1 MQNLAT
7 KFVLGVAVVGAVGV
21 GYSLLNQMV
30 KISTLQTNQLN
41 EVSIDQALLVAQGA
55 IDECKKN
62 GDVITVAI
70 TDRSGG
76 IRFLLRGDG
85 ATPADVEAA
94 RRKAYT
100 ARTFRQATSEWIKRT
115 APDAMEADGT
125 TPIDLIGQ
133 RFLEN
138 TIAEAGGL
146 PLIWHNDAI
155 GGVGVKGAKGGGEAD
170 ELCAQAGVNA
180 IKDQLL

>member
-1 MQNLAT
+1 MQVLAT
-7 KFVLGVAVVGAVGV
+7 KFTIGVAAVGAIAMSVALV
-21 GYSLLNQMV
+21 THIV

-85 ATPADVEAA
+85 ATVEDVEKA

-100 ARTFRQATSEWIKRT
+100 ARTFRAATSDWIKRT
-115 APDAMEADGT
+115 AEDALEPNGER
-125 TPIDLIGQ
+125 IDLIGQ

-138 TIAEAGGL
+138 TIAEAGGM

-155 GGVGVKGAKGGGEAD
+155 GGVGVQGAKGGGEAD
-170 ELCAQAGVNA
+170 ELCAKAGVDA

>member
-7 KFVLGVAVVGAVGV
+7 KFVVGVAAVGALAMGV
-21 GYSLLNQMV
+21 SLANHLL
-30 KISTLQTNQLN
+30 KISTLQTVELA

-55 IDECKKN
+55 IEECKKN
-62 GDVITVAI
+62 GDVITVAV
-70 TDRSGG
+70 TDRMGG

-85 ATPADVEAA
+85 ASPADVEAA

-100 ARTFRQATSEWIKRT
+100 ARTFRAPTSEWIKRT
-115 APDAMEADGT
+115 ALDAVEADGT
-125 TPIDLIGQ
+125 TPVDLIGQ
-133 RFLEN
+133 RSLEN
-138 TIAEAGGL
+138 TLAEAGGM

-170 ELCAQAGVNA
+170 ELCAKAGVDA

>member
-7 KFVLGVAVVGAVGV
+7 KFVVGVAAIGALSMAI
-21 GYSLLNQMV
+21 SLGNHLL
-30 KISTLQTNQLN
+30 KISTLQTIPLN

-70 TDRSGG
+70 VDRTGG
-76 IRFLLRGDG
+76 VRFILRGDG
-85 ATPADVEAA
+85 ATPDDVEAA

-100 ARTFRQATSEWIKRT
+100 ARTFRAATSDWIKRT
-115 APDAMEADGT
+115 SLENLEPNGEPT
-125 TPIDLIGQ
+125 DLIGQ
-133 RFLEN
+133 RSLED
-138 TIAEAGGL
+138 TLAEPGGM

-170 ELCAQAGVNA
+170 EICAKAGVDA

>member
-7 KFVLGVAVVGAVGV
+7 KFVVGVAAIGALSMAI
-21 GYSLLNQMV
+21 SLGNHLL
-30 KISTLQTNQLN
+30 KISTLQTIPLN

-62 GDVITVAI
+62 GDVITVAVV
-70 TDRSGG
+70 DRTGG
-76 IRFLLRGDG
+76 VRFILRGDG
-85 ATPADVEAA
+85 ATPEDVEAA

-100 ARTFRQATSEWIKRT
+100 ARTFRSSTSDWIKRT
-115 APDAMEADGT
+115 ALDAMEQDGT
-125 TPIDLIGQ
+125 TPVDLIGQ
-133 RFLEN
+133 RSLEN
-138 TIAEAGGL
+138 TLAEAGGM
-146 PLIWHNDAI
+146 PLLWHNDAI

-170 ELCAQAGVNA
+170 EICAKAGVDA